1 MYPRDAALLR
11 RVGDLNKHLG
21 QVLLEVM
28 QPTNDDRSRSLALRI
43 LASRL
48 RDVGDRLDQRAN
60 EIDDYGV
67 VDGTVV
73 ISNENL
79 ARLATQSSQ
88 TLQGLGSDLL
98 HPSADLTPRLRAAAE
113 TLTELAYL
121 LASRADDATQSGPRT
136 EFRKKLPRL

>member
-28 QPTNDDRSRSLALRI
+28 QPTNDDRNRSLALRI

-48 RDVGDRLDQRAN
+48 RDVGGHLDQRAN
-60 EIDDYGV
+60 EIDDYAV

-73 ISNENL
+73 ISNEEL
-79 ARLATQSSQ
+79 AKLTCQASGILQS
-88 TLQGLGSDLL
+88 LGSDLV
-98 HPSADLTPRLRAAAE
+98 HPGGEFTQRLRAAVK

-121 LASRADDATQSGPRT
+121 LASKADDTQAEFSID
-136 EFRKKLPRL
+136 FRKN